1 MTPTPIVRPVLL
13 AAAAIALCGATGGC
27 STVARLSG
35 NSNALTIESTDASR
49 SFSPSFTTAVYLPVD
64 PQTAE
69 VYLTD
74 LPLERL
80 RDSKDTLADVSGN
93 IVHLH
98 LFLVPKA
105 GDTPIDR
112 TACNITMR
120 HLVLAGSPGE
130 SGTHMHTHLI
140 AGLYSGGGFVLPSGT
155 IGDDSIAGSITGSS
169 HRLVKSSAMFND
181 ALGSG
186 AITGRFDATRDDEV
200 SRAIGAKFETVAR
213 RLKAV
218 SDSAGAAVPSKP

>member
-1 MTPTPIVRPVLL
+1 M
-13 AAAAIALCGATGGC
+13 
-27 STVARLSG
+27 ARLSG

-49 SFSPSFTTAVYLPVD
+49 SLSPSFTTAVYLPVD
-64 PQTAE
+64 PQTAD

-80 RDSKDTLADVSGN
+80 RDSKDTLADASGN

-120 HLVLAGSPGE
+120 HLVLAGSSGE
-130 SGTHMHTHLI
+130 ARTHTLPI

-169 HRLVKSSAMFND
+169 HRLVKTSAMFND

-186 AITGRFDATRDDEV
+186 AVTGRFDAARDDDV
-200 SRAIGAKFETVAR
+200 SRAISAKFDSVAR
-213 RLKAV
+213 RLKPI
-218 SDSAGAAVPSKP
+218 SENSGPAAVTKP